1 MILICVY
8 IKQYDFTKV
17 HNIFL
22 TANIMQRKVKL
33 SESEVP
39 NCNLQDCQS
48 GTVVQPPWLSEDCRT
63 AFSSVPICSVSASD
77 MRHIKTQNARFC
89 ILKRAFW
96 KLTGFVS
103 LRNGIFGRD
112 GYKL

>member
-33 SESEVP
+33 SESEYAAYKDAKRPFLHFETGVLEI
-39 NCNLQDCQS
+39 NWFCQS
-48 GTVVQPPWLSEDCRT
+48 PEWDFRTRWLQIVSKNVIWHRT
-63 AFSSVPICSVSASD
+63 SQKEQEP
-77 MRHIKTQNARFC
+77 
-89 ILKRAFW
+89 
-96 KLTGFVS
+96 
-103 LRNGIFGRD
+103 
-112 GYKL
+112 